1 MLIVQSTPFSM
12 GVRLSGDSKQ
22 LNNLGD
28 RFIHVANTHSQ
39 AAVGQIIA
47 NFGFNLKQYSHS
59 KPIKPTYTIR
69 ISWPH
74 LLYLLHILQNINPS
88 LSELSTE
95 KEALTILCY
104 QASEQLCKLQAE
116 CNMPIS
122 HYLDPGLGLYQG
134 ECIESLL
141 LMTELAF
148 VRHTPIGDRMNFL
161 GTCMDMLNP
170 SAWIHHD
177 TLAFVKSIAHDSRS
191 LHILKS
197 DLADDLSQKRW

>member
-1 MLIVQSTPFSM
+1 MLILQSTPFSM
-12 GVRLSGDSKQ
+12 GVRLSGDSRQ
-22 LNNLGD
+22 LDNMGD
-28 RFIHVANTHSQ
+28 RFIHVANSHSQ

-47 NFGFNLKQYSHS
+47 DFGINLKQYGHS
-59 KPIKPTYTIR
+59 KRIKPTNTIQ

-74 LLYLLHILQNINPS
+74 LLYLLHVLQNSNPA

-104 QASEQLCKLQAE
+104 RASEQLCKLQAK

-122 HYLDPGLGLYQG
+122 HYLDPDLGLYQG
-134 ECIESLL
+134 EYIESLL

-148 VRHTPIGDRMNFL
+148 VRHIPIRDRMNFL
-161 GTCMDMLNP
+161 GTCMDTLNP

-177 TLAFVKSIAHDSRS
+177 TLAFVKSIAHDSRN

-197 DLADDLSQKRW
+197 DLAADFSQKRW